1 MAPVASNEKAR
12 LLRSYYDDGGLVLP
26 NAWDAASA
34 VLLAGLGARAI
45 ATTSAGVAWSRG
57 LPDGEHI
64 SRADM
69 VQAVEGIAGA
79 VAVPVTADVEA
90 GYGPAPADV
99 AATVEAV
106 LRAGAVGINLED
118 SQAVGGPLFSPEE
131 HARRVEAAVR
141 TAAGAGVGD
150 FVVNARTD
158 VFLFAIGEPAGR
170 LDDVIGRAK
179 AYAEAGAASLFVPGL
194 LDLEALGALT
204 AVTPLPVNAL
214 AMPGGPTVA
223 ELLAA
228 GVRRVSVG
236 AAFAQVAYAAARR
249 AAREMLDEGTF
260 GALDDALGFAELDGL
275 FSAPSAG

>member
-118 SQAVGGPLFSPEE
+118 SRAVGGPLFSPEE

-179 AYAEAGAASLFVPGL
+179 AYAQAGAASLFVPGL

-214 AMPGGPTVA
+214 AMPGGPTVE

-260 GALDDALGFAELDGL
+260 GTLDDALGFAELDGL